1 MKNAFMK
8 KRIIIV
14 VMAACLATLI
24 LAGTVLAV
32 GHSEKNDPVTQKN
45 EEISENTTGQGKEEI
60 VVKERNDKADPCV
73 ERKEENVKE
82 AAAFEDET
90 EAKAEQDV
98 DNESSANDAGNTP
111 YVSDET
117 IPNEWLE
124 EDSTNEGLEFDHTE
138 QKLNG
143 TTNDVYTDENG
154 NEYIFDESGKE
165 IGFLMN
171 PEDVRTPEGMEDDG
185 ISEDDAV
192 TIARELGMKEFPDEF
207 PGMELTSVLKDEGNK
222 TVSVKYEQRLGEKGF
237 VTGMYFYAIINPDGT
252 VFAYGLPNRD
262 ELAGFDVSLFGGL
275 TESSVMAEIEAYERE
290 LHGDSLSRYETR
302 SIKLKKDAE
311 GFYVEVLVFGY
322 SKTDFALIPGEDE
335 MFDGGN
341 TLRFDLD

>member
-1 MKNAFMK
+1 MDVRERYRRVFDAIRPEIRVITDRTVLERRRPIPK
-8 KRIIIV
+8 KIIV
-14 VMAACLATLI
+14 AVAA
-24 LAGTVLAV
+24 VLALIA
-32 GHSEKNDPVTQKN
+32 
-45 EEISENTTGQGKEEI
+45 ISS
-60 VVKERNDKADPCV
+60 
-73 ERKEENVKE
+73 
-82 AAAFEDET
+82 AAFAADLWGVRKAVSRWINGKRVTYET
-90 EAKAEQDV
+90 R
-98 DNESSANDAGNTP
+98 
-111 YVSDET
+111 ET
-117 IPNEWLE
+117 NLRGFVRE
-124 EDSTNEGLEFDHTE
+124 
-138 QKLNG
+138 
-143 TTNDVYTDENG
+143 VYTDENG
-154 NEYIFDESGKE
+154 NDYKFSESGEE
-165 IGFLMN
+165 IGYLMN
-171 PEDVRTPEGMEDDG
+171 PEDVRSPEGTEDDG

-192 TIARELGMKEFPDEF
+192 TIAWELGMKEFPDEF

-341 TLRFDLD
+341 IIRIVLG

>member
-1 MKNAFMK
+1 MDVRERYRRVFDAIRPEIRVITDRTVLERRRPIPK
-8 KRIIIV
+8 KIIV
-14 VMAACLATLI
+14 AVAA
-24 LAGTVLAV
+24 VLALIA
-32 GHSEKNDPVTQKN
+32 
-45 EEISENTTGQGKEEI
+45 ISS
-60 VVKERNDKADPCV
+60 
-73 ERKEENVKE
+73 
-82 AAAFEDET
+82 AAFAADLWGVRKAVSRWINGKRVTYET
-90 EAKAEQDV
+90 R
-98 DNESSANDAGNTP
+98 
-111 YVSDET
+111 ET
-117 IPNEWLE
+117 NLRGFVRE
-124 EDSTNEGLEFDHTE
+124 
-138 QKLNG
+138 
-143 TTNDVYTDENG
+143 VYTDENG
-154 NEYIFDESGKE
+154 NDYKFSESGEE

-171 PEDVRTPEGMEDDG
+171 PEDVRSPEGTEDDG

-222 TVSVKYEQRLGEKGF
+222 TVSVQYEQRLGEKGF

-262 ELAGFDVSLFGGL
+262 ELAGFNVSLLGGL
-275 TESSVMAEIEAYERE
+275 TESSVMAEVEAYERE

>member
-1 MKNAFMK
+1 MDVRERYRRVFDAIRPEIRVITDRTVLERRRPIPK
-8 KRIIIV
+8 KIIV
-14 VMAACLATLI
+14 AVAA
-24 LAGTVLAV
+24 VLALIA
-32 GHSEKNDPVTQKN
+32 
-45 EEISENTTGQGKEEI
+45 ISS
-60 VVKERNDKADPCV
+60 
-73 ERKEENVKE
+73 
-82 AAAFEDET
+82 AAFAADLWGVRKAVSRWINGKRVTYET
-90 EAKAEQDV
+90 R
-98 DNESSANDAGNTP
+98 
-111 YVSDET
+111 ET
-117 IPNEWLE
+117 NLRGFVRE
-124 EDSTNEGLEFDHTE
+124 
-138 QKLNG
+138 
-143 TTNDVYTDENG
+143 VYTDENG
-154 NEYIFDESGKE
+154 NDYKFSESGEE
-165 IGFLMN
+165 IGYLMN
-171 PEDVRTPEGMEDDG
+171 PEDVRSPEGTEDDG

-192 TIARELGMKEFPDEF
+192 TIAWELGMKEFPDEF

-222 TVSVKYEQRLGEKGF
+222 TVSVQYEQRLGEKGF

-262 ELAGFDVSLFGGL
+262 ELAGFDVSLLGGL

-341 TLRFDLD
+341 TLRFDID

>member
-1 MKNAFMK
+1 MDVRERYRRVFDAIRPEIRVITDRTVLERRRPIPK
-8 KRIIIV
+8 KIIV
-14 VMAACLATLI
+14 AVAA
-24 LAGTVLAV
+24 VLALIA
-32 GHSEKNDPVTQKN
+32 
-45 EEISENTTGQGKEEI
+45 ISS
-60 VVKERNDKADPCV
+60 
-73 ERKEENVKE
+73 
-82 AAAFEDET
+82 AAFAADLWGVRKAVSRWINGKRVTYET
-90 EAKAEQDV
+90 RET
-98 DNESSANDAGNTP
+98 NLRG
-111 YVSDET
+111 YVRE
-117 IPNEWLE
+117 
-124 EDSTNEGLEFDHTE
+124 
-138 QKLNG
+138 
-143 TTNDVYTDENG
+143 VYTDENG
-154 NEYIFDESGKE
+154 NDYKFSESGEE
-165 IGFLMN
+165 IGYLMN
-171 PEDVRTPEGMEDDG
+171 PEDVRSPEGTEDDG

-192 TIARELGMKEFPDEF
+192 TIAWELGMKEFPDEF

-222 TVSVKYEQRLGEKGF
+222 TVSVQYEQRLGEKGF

-262 ELAGFDVSLFGGL
+262 ELAGFDVSLLGGL